1 MQLFFHGQHGLRH
14 GSRARA
20 PEDDGDGDDD
30 AAERGGRPAN
40 TNHAVLDYSTY
51 L

>member
-1 MQLFFHGQHGLRH
+1 MQLFFHGQHGLRN

-20 PEDDGDGDDD
+20 PEDDDDGDDD
-30 AAERGGRPAN
+30 AAQHGGRPAN